1 MAEDET
7 RYTIQLVGERV
18 TELAADVAEIKGD
31 VKGVSGRVY
40 TLELDAARR
49 QGMATA
55 ASDRRSG
62 WQHRLTV
69 LAGICGAFALGL
81 TVLTT
86 VVHL

>member
-1 MAEDET
+1 VPEDET
-7 RYTIQLVGERV
+7 RYSIQLVGERV
-18 TELAADVAEIKGD
+18 AEVAADVAEIKGD

-40 TLELDAARR
+40 ELELIEARR
-49 QGMATA
+49 QGQALA
-55 ASDRRSG
+55 VSSRRSG

-69 LAGICGAFALGL
+69 LAGICGAIALCL